1 MNIQPQCVPCLLKRI
16 IFETELSTN
25 DPNIKKKAI
34 RKACEILSKNYSNN
48 INSAEIATKVHKIVY
63 ETLKDDDPY
72 KNLKKESNDIAL
84 SLIPE
89 LKDILKKSKDPL
101 KTSIIF
107 SIIGNNLDFG
117 IEGASSSP
125 IDLKKLFK
133 SSVKEGLGYDDTDKF
148 KTILK
153 KSKNVLFFSDNCG
166 EIVFDKIL
174 CEEIKKYNPKTHLT
188 LIVKGTPILSDA
200 TIKDA
205 NELNFT
211 EVVDEILTTNC
222 FAVGVNFNE
231 ISSILEKKLKKADL
245 IICKGMANYESFSDA
260 NYKPIV
266 YFLRTKCDSIANS
279 MNLPININAVKL
291 YQ

>member
-1 MNIQPQCVPCLLKRI
+1 MKIQTQCVPCLLKRI
-16 IFETELSTN
+16 IFETELSTK
-25 DPNIKKKAI
+25 DPKIKKKTI
-34 RKACEILSKNYSNN
+34 RKACEILSKNYSHD

-63 ETLKDDDPY
+63 QTLEDDDPY

-84 SLIPE
+84 SLAPE

-101 KTSIIF
+101 KMSIIF

-125 IDLKKLFK
+125 IDLKKLFNISIK
-133 SSVKEGLGYDDTDKF
+133 YELGYDDTDKF
-148 KTILK
+148 KKLLE
-153 KSKNVLFFSDNCG
+153 KSKKVLFFSDNCG

-174 CEEIKKYNPKTHLT
+174 CNEIKKYNPKIHLT
-188 LIVKGTPILSDA
+188 LVVKGTPILSDA

-205 NELNFT
+205 NDLNFI

-222 FAVGVNFNE
+222 FAVGIDFKK
-231 ISSILEKKLKKADL
+231 ISNNLEEKLKEADL
-245 IICKGMANYESFSDA
+245 IICKGMANYESFSDTK
-260 NYKPIV
+260 YKPIA
-266 YFLRTKCDSIANS
+266 YFLRTKCDSIAKS